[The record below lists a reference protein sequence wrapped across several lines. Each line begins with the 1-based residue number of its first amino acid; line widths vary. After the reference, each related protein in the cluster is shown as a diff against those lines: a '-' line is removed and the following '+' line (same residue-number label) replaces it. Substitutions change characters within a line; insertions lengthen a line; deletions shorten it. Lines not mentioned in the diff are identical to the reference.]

1 MSKTIDISSKLTN
14 ERPKLK
20 LTEDKVY
27 EIDNSKNTVLK
38 MNQMMD
44 KSDLNDPS
52 QIDAIFELLL
62 GKQAVKD
69 INKINPPM
77 PDLITIFI
85 GVMAGAL
92 GEEYDVVERRFRT
105 AAETN

>member
-1 MSKTIDISSKLTN
+1 MAKTIDISSKLTN
-14 ERPKLK
+14 KRPTLK
-20 LTEDKVY
+20 LAEDKEY
-27 EIDNSKNTVLK
+27 EIDNSKNTILV
-38 MNQMMD
+38 MNQKMEE
-44 KSDLNDPS
+44 SDLNNPKE
-52 QIDAIFELLL
+52 IDNILELLL

-92 GEEYDVVERRFRT
+92 GEEFDDVERRFRQS
-105 AAETN
+105 AK